1 MIKILNINFDYKQC
15 RDRWLNYITKTHRKV
30 SFSPQEI
37 SRLLELQLIHGNR
50 WAVISKY
57 FPQKGSAQI
66 RNFFHWTIRKNMQ
79 KYNFSK
85 PDNEQIQCYKEKL
98 LQNKE
103 VRTLLLYRSEIVKGI
118 PIWKLSEE
126 ALEFVRKVQMEDKVK
141 VKREKG
147 KKNDEV
153 AVNEEIEKCHGD
165 ARMEERKIP
174 QVFLFGKGEESL
186 VLEGFEMYYFENC
199 DED

>member
-1 MIKILNINFDYKQC
+1 MIKALNINFDYKQC
-15 RDRWLNYITKTHRKV
+15 RDRWLNYITKTQRKL
-30 SFSPQEI
+30 SFSTQEI

-66 RNFFHWTIRKNMQ
+66 RNFFHGTIRKNIQ

-85 PDNEQIQCYKEKL
+85 PLDEKIQCYMEKIL
-98 LQNKE
+98 ENKE
-103 VRTLLLYRSEIVKGI
+103 VRAMLLYRPEIVKEK

-126 ALEFVRKVQMEDKVK
+126 ALDFVRKVQIEGKVK
-141 VKREKG
+141 VKKEKNR
-147 KKNDEV
+147 KKDDMCT
-153 AVNEEIEKCHGD
+153 NEEIDNCYEYMRKD
-165 ARMEERKIP
+165 EKIP
-174 QVFLFGKGEESL
+174 QVFLFGKNGENL
-186 VLEGFEMYYFENC
+186 VLKGFEMYYYENC